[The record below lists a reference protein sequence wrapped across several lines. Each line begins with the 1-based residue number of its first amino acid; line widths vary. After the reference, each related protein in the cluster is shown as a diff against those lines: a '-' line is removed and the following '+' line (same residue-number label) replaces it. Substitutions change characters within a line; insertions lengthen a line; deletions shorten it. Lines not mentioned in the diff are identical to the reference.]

1 MALDNYKLY
10 GDFKNVMSIYNLI
23 GNCYTLDNKLDSAQ
37 FYYEQCIDLLE
48 SVDNFLYKSS
58 VLNNLSVGYR
68 VLGDT
73 LRAKEFLYEALTYPI
88 SSKEKSRIT
97 HNLAKINFH
106 EKDSFYFYMDKS
118 FEFLQEEE
126 DIDLKRILYQLYSR
140 FEEEQRMYDLALDH
154 YKNYVHYLQEV
165 HKKDYEESLNLLQH
179 KFYLKGFEQENMRL
193 LIRSQRLFIVGFI
206 VIILLLLAVV
216 YIFRQNKLLGDA
228 EKNVEYLMKMSE
240 LYNEKEK
247 NLKNIVL
254 QNFNIMKKVA
264 GLEQYMVT
272 NPSSS
277 KLLKKFNEIVYNQ
290 DSMNWEQ
297 LYETMNSLHN
307 NLFAKLKRDFSE
319 LDESE
324 FRICCLT
331 IGKFSN
337 MEMGIIMKY
346 SPHTIQSKKAA
357 IRKKLG
363 VKPMGNIGDFLYN
376 YYENKSHDI

>member
-1 MALDNYKLY
+1 
-10 GDFKNVMSIYNLI
+10 MSIYNLI